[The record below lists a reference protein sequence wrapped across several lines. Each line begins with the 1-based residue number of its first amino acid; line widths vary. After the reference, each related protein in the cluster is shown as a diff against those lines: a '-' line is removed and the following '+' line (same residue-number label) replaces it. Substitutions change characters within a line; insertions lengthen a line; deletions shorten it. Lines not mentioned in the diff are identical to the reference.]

1 MVGQEETLKSLFEEA
16 DGCRLCEEVVGGII
30 SLRRS
35 NATRTT
41 MVDYLNVLCSV
52 YTSWGERG
60 CAGRINNEVV
70 CTVLYRVAKIRIDEK
85 QVAQSGNY
93 IHGA

>member
-1 MVGQEETLKSLFEEA
+1 MIGQEQTLKSLFEEA
-16 DGCRLCEEVVGGII
+16 DGCRLCEEVVGEII

-52 YTSWGERG
+52 YTSWGETG
-60 CAGRINNEVV
+60 CVGRINNEVV
-70 CTVLYRVAKIRIDEK
+70 CSCILNSIIVRL
-85 QVAQSGNY
+85 GNKLL
-93 IHGA
+93 AN